1 MPNKESENKNPNV
14 EEKKTTDT
22 VDDTI
27 EENSENK
34 DGLKSNNFLRK
45 ILIYVIAFLI
55 SILVIISIFYIFDF
69 FVSNKE
75 EKNTQVVMESPVQAT
90 TPQEETQAVVKQEET
105 VKHEEYNFDFNSL
118 DPDKLNEQLSLLT
131 NKNIEQSRLEKL
143 KAENE
148 KKLLEEKKINE
159 PVLKDNATTQNATTQ
174 NETTKNETT
183 KTENNKTQNN
193 DTLKNNNPV
202 LNQNSSTNEK
212 IPTKTSN
219 EQTIKKEDTSTQQT
233 TETSTP
239 TFIKLINVAKIK
251 GELKKNFLDK
261 VISINPNV
269 HLCRDEENIIELY
282 FGPFSDDE
290 TRKELYN
297 KLVSKGFKEA
307 YELEMTQEA
316 FDKSCNY

>member
-22 VDDTI
+22 VDEAI

-75 EKNTQVVMESPVQAT
+75 EKNTQVVMETPTTQTT
-90 TPQEETQAVVKQEET
+90 TPQEEPQAVTKQEEPA
-105 VKHEEYNFDFNSL
+105 KHEEYNFDFNSL

-159 PVLKDNATTQNATTQ
+159 PVLKDNATLQ
-174 NETTKNETT
+174 NETT

-202 LNQNSSTNEK
+202 LNQSPTNNEK
-212 IPTKTSN
+212 VTTKTSS

>member
-22 VDDTI
+22 VDEAI

-90 TPQEETQAVVKQEET
+90 TSQEETQTFVKQEEP

-159 PVLKDNATTQNATTQ
+159 PVLKDNATTQN
-174 NETTKNETT
+174 ETT
-183 KTENNKTQNN
+183 KTENGKTQNE
-193 DTLKNNNPV
+193 TLKNNNPV

-233 TETSTP
+233 TETSNP

>member
-22 VDDTI
+22 VDEAI

-90 TPQEETQAVVKQEET
+90 TSQEETQAVVKQEEP

-159 PVLKDNATTQNATTQ
+159 PVLKDNATTQN
-174 NETTKNETT
+174 ETT
-183 KTENNKTQNN
+183 KTENGKTQNE
-193 DTLKNNNPV
+193 TLKNNNPV

-233 TETSTP
+233 TETSNP

-261 VISINPNV
+261 IISISPNV

>member
-14 EEKKTTDT
+14 EEKKATDR
-22 VDDTI
+22 VDEAI

-75 EKNTQVVMESPVQAT
+75 EKNTQVVIETPTQTT
-90 TPQEETQAVVKQEET
+90 TPQEEPQAVTKQEEPA
-105 VKHEEYNFDFNSL
+105 KHEEYNFDFNSL

-159 PVLKDNATTQNATTQ
+159 PVLKDNATLQ
-174 NETTKNETT
+174 NETT

-202 LNQNSSTNEK
+202 LNQSPTNNEK
-212 IPTKTSN
+212 VTTKTSS

-297 KLVSKGFKEA
+297 KLISKGFKEA

>member
-22 VDDTI
+22 VDEAI

-90 TPQEETQAVVKQEET
+90 TSQEETQTVVKQEEP

-159 PVLKDNATTQNATTQ
+159 PVLKDNATTQN
-174 NETTKNETT
+174 ETT
-183 KTENNKTQNN
+183 KTENGKTQNE
-193 DTLKNNNPV
+193 TLKNNNPV

-233 TETSTP
+233 TETSNP

>member
-14 EEKKTTDT
+14 EEKKATDT
-22 VDDTI
+22 VDETI

-55 SILVIISIFYIFDF
+55 SILVIISVFYIFDF

-75 EKNTQVVMESPVQAT
+75 EKNTQVVMESPAQT
-90 TPQEETQAVVKQEET
+90 TTTQEEPQAVTKQEEPA
-105 VKHEEYNFDFNSL
+105 KHEEYNFDFNSL

-159 PVLKDNATTQNATTQ
+159 PVLKDNATTQN
-174 NETTKNETT
+174 ET
-183 KTENNKTQNN
+183 KTEDGKTQN
-193 DTLKNNNPV
+193 DTLKNNTPV
-202 LNQNSSTNEK
+202 LNQDSSTNEK

-233 TETSTP
+233 TETSNP

>member
-14 EEKKTTDT
+14 EEKKATDT
-22 VDDTI
+22 VDETI

-55 SILVIISIFYIFDF
+55 SILVIISVFYIFDF

-75 EKNTQVVMESPVQAT
+75 EKNTQVVMESPAQVT
-90 TPQEETQAVVKQEET
+90 TPQEEPQAVTKQEEPA
-105 VKHEEYNFDFNSL
+105 KHEEYNFDFNSL

-159 PVLKDNATTQNATTQ
+159 PVLKDNATLQ
-174 NETTKNETT
+174 NETT

-202 LNQNSSTNEK
+202 LNQSPTNNEK
-212 IPTKTSN
+212 VTTKTSS

-282 FGPFSDDE
+282 FGPFSDDA

>member
-22 VDDTI
+22 VDEAI

-55 SILVIISIFYIFDF
+55 SILVIISVFYIFDF

-75 EKNTQVVMESPVQAT
+75 EKNTQVIIETPTQVT
-90 TPQEETQAVVKQEET
+90 TPQEEPQAATKQEEP

-159 PVLKDNATTQNATTQ
+159 PVLKDNATTQN
-174 NETTKNETT
+174 ET
-183 KTENNKTQNN
+183 KTEDGKTQNN
-193 DTLKNNNPV
+193 DSLKNNNPV

-212 IPTKTSN
+212 IPTKTLN

-233 TETSTP
+233 TETSNP

-261 VISINPNV
+261 VISISPNV

>member
-22 VDDTI
+22 VDEAI

-90 TPQEETQAVVKQEET
+90 TPQEETQAVVKQEEP

-159 PVLKDNATTQNATTQ
+159 PVLKDNATTQN
-174 NETTKNETT
+174 ETTKA
-183 KTENNKTQNN
+183 ENNKTQNN

-212 IPTKTSN
+212 TPTKTSN
-219 EQTIKKEDTSTQQT
+219 EQTIKKEDTSTQQI
-233 TETSTP
+233 TETSNP

-251 GELKKNFLDK
+251 GKLKKNFLDK
-261 VISINPNV
+261 VISISPNV

>member
-22 VDDTI
+22 VDDAI

-90 TPQEETQAVVKQEET
+90 TSQEETQAVVKQEEPM
-105 VKHEEYNFDFNSL
+105 KHEEYNFDFNSL

-159 PVLKDNATTQNATTQ
+159 PVLKDNATAQ
-174 NETTKNETT
+174 NETT
-183 KTENNKTQNN
+183 KTENGKIQNE
-193 DTLKNNNPV
+193 TLKNNNPV

-219 EQTIKKEDTSTQQT
+219 EQTIKKEDASTQQT
-233 TETSTP
+233 AETSTP

>member
-14 EEKKTTDT
+14 EEKKTTDI
-22 VDDTI
+22 VDEAI

-75 EKNTQVVMESPVQAT
+75 EKNTQVVIESPAQVT
-90 TPQEETQAVVKQEET
+90 TPQEETQAVVKQEEPT
-105 VKHEEYNFDFNSL
+105 KHEEYNFDFNSL

-159 PVLKDNATTQNATTQ
+159 PVLKDNATTQN
-174 NETTKNETT
+174 ET
-183 KTENNKTQNN
+183 KTEDGKTQN
-193 DTLKNNNPV
+193 DTLKNNTPV
-202 LNQNSSTNEK
+202 LNQDSSTNEK

-233 TETSTP
+233 TETSNP

-297 KLVSKGFKEA
+297 KLVSKGFKED

>member
-22 VDDTI
+22 VDEAI

-90 TPQEETQAVVKQEET
+90 TSQEETQAVVKQEEP

-159 PVLKDNATTQNATTQ
+159 PVLKDNATTQN
-174 NETTKNETT
+174 ETT
-183 KTENNKTQNN
+183 KTENGKTQNE
-193 DTLKNNNPV
+193 TLKNNNPV

-233 TETSTP
+233 TETSNP

-261 VISINPNV
+261 VISISPNV

>member
-22 VDDTI
+22 VDEAI

-55 SILVIISIFYIFDF
+55 SILVIISVFYIFDF

-75 EKNTQVVMESPVQAT
+75 EKNTQVVMESPAQTT
-90 TPQEETQAVVKQEET
+90 TPQEETQAVVKQEEP
-105 VKHEEYNFDFNSL
+105 VKHEEYNFDFNNL

-159 PVLKDNATTQNATTQ
+159 PVLKDNETTQ
-174 NETTKNETT
+174 NETT
-183 KTENNKTQNN
+183 KTQNN

-202 LNQNSSTNEK
+202 LNLNSSANEK
-212 IPTKTSN
+212 IPTKTSS

-233 TETSTP
+233 TETSNP

-261 VISINPNV
+261 VISISPNV

>member
-1 MPNKESENKNPNV
+1 M
-14 EEKKTTDT
+14 
-22 VDDTI
+22 
-27 EENSENK
+27 
-34 DGLKSNNFLRK
+34 
-45 ILIYVIAFLI
+45 IAFLI

-75 EKNTQVVMESPVQAT
+75 EKNTQVVIETPAQTT
-90 TPQEETQAVVKQEET
+90 TPQEEPQAVAKHEEPA
-105 VKHEEYNFDFNSL
+105 KHEEYNFDFNSL

-159 PVLKDNATTQNATTQ
+159 PVLKDNATAQ
-174 NETTKNETT
+174 NETT
-183 KTENNKTQNN
+183 KTENSKTQNE
-193 DTLKNNNPV
+193 TLKNNNPV
-202 LNQNSSTNEK
+202 LNQSPTNNEK
-212 IPTKTSN
+212 VTTKASS

>member
-22 VDDTI
+22 VDDAI

-90 TPQEETQAVVKQEET
+90 TSQEETQAVVKQEEPM
-105 VKHEEYNFDFNSL
+105 KHEEYNFDFNSL

-148 KKLLEEKKINE
+148 KKLLEENKINE
-159 PVLKDNATTQNATTQ
+159 PVLKDNATAQ
-174 NETTKNETT
+174 NETT
-183 KTENNKTQNN
+183 KTENGKTQNE
-193 DTLKNNNPV
+193 TLKNNNPV

-219 EQTIKKEDTSTQQT
+219 EQTIKKEDASTQQT
-233 TETSTP
+233 AETSTP

>member
-22 VDDTI
+22 VDEAI

-90 TPQEETQAVVKQEET
+90 TSQEETQTVVKQEEP

-159 PVLKDNATTQNATTQ
+159 PVLKDNATTQNETTQ
-174 NETTKNETT
+174 NETTK
-183 KTENNKTQNN
+183 TENGKTQNE
-193 DTLKNNNPV
+193 TLKNNNPV

-233 TETSTP
+233 TETSNP

-261 VISINPNV
+261 VISISPNV

>member
-22 VDDTI
+22 VDEAI

-34 DGLKSNNFLRK
+34 DGSKSNNFLRK

-55 SILVIISIFYIFDF
+55 SILVIISVFYIFDF

-75 EKNTQVVMESPVQAT
+75 EKNTQVVIETPAQT
-90 TPQEETQAVVKQEET
+90 TPQEETQTVAKQQQEEP

-159 PVLKDNATTQNATTQ
+159 PVLKENVTAQ
-174 NETTKNETT
+174 NETI
-183 KTENNKTQNN
+183 KTEDSKTQN
-193 DTLKNNNPV
+193 DTLKNNTPV
-202 LNQNSSTNEK
+202 INQNPSTNTSAK
-212 IPTKTSN
+212 VNTTTSN
-219 EQTIKKEDTSTQQT
+219 EQTIKKEDTSSQQT
-233 TETSTP
+233 TETSNP

>member
-22 VDDTI
+22 VDDAI

-45 ILIYVIAFLI
+45 VLIYVIAFLI

-90 TPQEETQAVVKQEET
+90 TSQEETQAVVKQEEPM
-105 VKHEEYNFDFNSL
+105 KHEEYNFDFNSL

-148 KKLLEEKKINE
+148 KKLLEENKINE
-159 PVLKDNATTQNATTQ
+159 PVLKDNATAQ
-174 NETTKNETT
+174 NETT
-183 KTENNKTQNN
+183 KTENGKTQNE
-193 DTLKNNNPV
+193 TLKNNNPV

-219 EQTIKKEDTSTQQT
+219 EQTIKKEDASTQQT
-233 TETSTP
+233 AETSTP

>member
-22 VDDTI
+22 VDDAI

-90 TPQEETQAVVKQEET
+90 TPQEETQAVVKQEEP

-159 PVLKDNATTQNATTQ
+159 PVLKDNATTQN
-174 NETTKNETT
+174 ETT
-183 KTENNKTQNN
+183 KTENGKTQNE
-193 DTLKNNNPV
+193 TLKNNNPV

-219 EQTIKKEDTSTQQT
+219 EQTIKKEDNSTQQT
-233 TETSTP
+233 TETSNP

-261 VISINPNV
+261 VISISPNV

>member
-22 VDDTI
+22 VDEAI

-55 SILVIISIFYIFDF
+55 SILVIISVFYIFDF

-75 EKNTQVVMESPVQAT
+75 EKNTQVVMESPAQTT
-90 TPQEETQAVVKQEET
+90 TPQEETQAVVKQEEP
-105 VKHEEYNFDFNSL
+105 VKHEEYNFDFNNL

-159 PVLKDNATTQNATTQ
+159 PVLKDNETTQ
-174 NETTKNETT
+174 NETT
-183 KTENNKTQNN
+183 KTQNN

-202 LNQNSSTNEK
+202 LNLNSSANEK
-212 IPTKTSN
+212 IPTKTSS

-233 TETSTP
+233 TETSNP

-261 VISINPNV
+261 VISISPNI

>member
-1 MPNKESENKNPNV
+1 MMNNEN
-14 EEKKTTDT
+14 
-22 VDDTI
+22 
-27 EENSENK
+27 ENRYH
-34 DGLKSNNFLRK
+34 DYL
-45 ILIYVIAFLI
+45 
-55 SILVIISIFYIFDF
+55 
-69 FVSNKE
+69 
-75 EKNTQVVMESPVQAT
+75 
-90 TPQEETQAVVKQEET
+90 
-105 VKHEEYNFDFNSL
+105 
-118 DPDKLNEQLSLLT
+118 EQLK
-131 NKNIEQSRLEKL
+131 KNEKL
-143 KAENE
+143 AT
-148 KKLLEEKKINE
+148 KLE
-159 PVLKDNATTQNATTQ
+159 AA
-174 NETTKNETT
+174 
-183 KTENNKTQNN
+183 
-193 DTLKNNNPV
+193 KNNNPV
-202 LNQNSSTNEK
+202 LNQSPTNNEK
-212 IPTKTSN
+212 VTTKASS

>member
-22 VDDTI
+22 VDDAI

-90 TPQEETQAVVKQEET
+90 TSQEETQAVVKQEEPM
-105 VKHEEYNFDFNSL
+105 KHEEYNFDFNSL

-159 PVLKDNATTQNATTQ
+159 PVLKDNATAQ
-174 NETTKNETT
+174 NETT
-183 KTENNKTQNN
+183 KTENGKTQNE
-193 DTLKNNNPV
+193 TLKNNNPV

-219 EQTIKKEDTSTQQT
+219 EQTIKKEDASTQQT
-233 TETSTP
+233 AETSTP

>member
-22 VDDTI
+22 VDEAI

-55 SILVIISIFYIFDF
+55 SILVIISVFYIFDF

-75 EKNTQVVMESPVQAT
+75 EKNTQVVMETPT
-90 TPQEETQAVVKQEET
+90 TQTTTTQEEPQAVTKQEEP

-159 PVLKDNATTQNATTQ
+159 PVLKDNATAQ
-174 NETTKNETT
+174 NETT
-183 KTENNKTQNN
+183 KTENGKTQNE
-193 DTLKNNNPV
+193 TLKNSNPV
-202 LNQNSSTNEK
+202 LNQSPTNNEK
-212 IPTKTSN
+212 TTTKTSS

>member
-22 VDDTI
+22 VDEAI

-90 TPQEETQAVVKQEET
+90 TPQEETQAVVKQEEP

-159 PVLKDNATTQNATTQ
+159 PVLKDNATTQN
-174 NETTKNETT
+174 ETTKAE
-183 KTENNKTQNN
+183 NN

-212 IPTKTSN
+212 TPTKTSN
-219 EQTIKKEDTSTQQT
+219 EQTIKKEDTSTQQI
-233 TETSTP
+233 TETSNP

>member
-1 MPNKESENKNPNV
+1 MPSKESENKNPNV
-14 EEKKTTDT
+14 EEKKATDT
-22 VDDTI
+22 VDETI

-55 SILVIISIFYIFDF
+55 SILVIISVFYIFDF

-75 EKNTQVVMESPVQAT
+75 EKNTQVVIETPAQT
-90 TPQEETQAVVKQEET
+90 TTTQEELQAVTKQEEPA
-105 VKHEEYNFDFNSL
+105 KHEEYNFDFNSL

-159 PVLKDNATTQNATTQ
+159 PVLKDNATTQN
-174 NETTKNETT
+174 ET
-183 KTENNKTQNN
+183 KTEDGKTQN
-193 DTLKNNNPV
+193 DTLKNNTPV
-202 LNQNSSTNEK
+202 LNQDSSTNEK

-233 TETSTP
+233 TETSNP

>member
-22 VDDTI
+22 VDDAI

-75 EKNTQVVMESPVQAT
+75 EKNTQVVMESSVQAT
-90 TPQEETQAVVKQEET
+90 TPQEETQAVVKQEEP

-159 PVLKDNATTQNATTQ
+159 PVLKDN
-174 NETTKNETT
+174 ETT

-233 TETSTP
+233 TETSNP

-251 GELKKNFLDK
+251 SELKKNFLDK
-261 VISINPNV
+261 VISISPNV